1 MEYLTQA
8 IVALNSASS
17 NQLVK
22 DELAELNDKKDV
34 ALLQEKIYMEL
45 SKFEP
50 KSDAVQEALIQ
61 LDSQLFD
68 ITKVFIF
75 SFSVNRLVKM
85 IIKKLLLLFCL
96 VVLWVCREI
105 RFVEL
110 STRDLSNGSSRWP
123 QSDRD
128 ALETNYC

>member
-1 MEYLTQA
+1 M
-8 IVALNSASS
+8 ALNSASS

-45 SKFEP
+45 SKVEP

-68 ITKVFIF
+68 ITKVF
-75 SFSVNRLVKM
+75 
-85 IIKKLLLLFCL
+85 
-96 VVLWVCREI
+96 
-105 RFVEL
+105 
-110 STRDLSNGSSRWP
+110 SS
-123 QSDRD
+123 SS
-128 ALETNYC
+128 